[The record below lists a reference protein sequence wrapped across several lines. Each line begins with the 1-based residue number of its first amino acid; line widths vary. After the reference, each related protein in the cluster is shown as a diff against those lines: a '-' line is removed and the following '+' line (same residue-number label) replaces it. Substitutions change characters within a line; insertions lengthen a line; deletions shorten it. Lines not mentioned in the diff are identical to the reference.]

1 MCRIISSLLVS
12 YFLWFY
18 GICRSYLMSQCI
30 QIIYMYIRYISNK
43 VTDDKNT
50 VTNLPYS
57 ISCAHICYSLSPT
70 KHSCGRQLP
79 FHRSEKKKKSGKKK
93 EKESKRKEYSCGRV
107 HVRRLF
113 STQRTASI
121 VSCFFIL
128 ALSFFGSFSFTS
140 LLQLSPCI
148 SHESFYFYLPYL
160 PPYITS
166 STFYRRTKLNST
178 QILGP
183 SY

>member
-1 MCRIISSLLVS
+1 MCRFIPSLLVS

-18 GICRSYLMSQCI
+18 GICRSYLMSQYI

-50 VTNLPYS
+50 VANLPYS

-79 FHRSEKKKKSGKKK
+79 FYRSEKKKRMGKK
-93 EKESKRKEYSCGRV
+93 ESERIKKKDHSRGRV

-113 STQRTASI
+113 STQRT
-121 VSCFFIL
+121 VFVWLFL
-128 ALSFFGSFSFTS
+128 AFSFFCSFSFTS

-183 SY
+183 S